1 VVEPLTSK
9 HEAQSSNPS
18 AQKKGREK
26 KKEPQNL
33 GLILGKHMPLSG
45 KTYRFGSLSNREK
58 TS

>member
-1 VVEPLTSK
+1 MKPRVQTQVHKRKEEK
-9 HEAQSSNPS
+9 
-18 AQKKGREK
+18 K